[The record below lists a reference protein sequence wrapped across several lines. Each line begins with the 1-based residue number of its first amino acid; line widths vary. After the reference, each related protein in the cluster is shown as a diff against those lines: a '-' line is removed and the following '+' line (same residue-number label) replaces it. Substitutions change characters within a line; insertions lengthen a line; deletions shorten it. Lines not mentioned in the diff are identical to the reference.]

1 MKKGLI
7 VLGLMAVMVLSVFAG
22 GVTAH
27 PVHIK
32 RYGTFDNNVFD
43 NGRIKYEIHGL
54 NAEIHTHYGRI
65 LVKDVHPEIWIN
77 DNGWEKIKYK
87 EIRFFNYT
95 SNGTH
100 RVVVEAEHKGKIYSY
115 MAIVYEEK
123 TEFSLYRPLFPKL
136 FITFNKTMKYKV
148 KMVLENIKIN
158 HFLIIDN
165 GTGYTEPPFK
175 KGHMKHEIYNGTIKR
190 KKEFRE
196 WQDIVIG
203 YSEGKKKFGL
213 NWEKYK
219 GVYRNLKFEKGDS
232 GINMEVES
240 DPQEIKEDDVKTLGF
255 PIPDTGGGGG
265 GSGGG
270 GGTPPTDTDKDG
282 LSDNTEI
289 AGWYAYWYD
298 SSGVKHTKFVTSDPQ
313 NPDTDYDGANDYVEW
328 KHLLNP
334 RSTDTDGD
342 GMPDGYE
349 ASHGVWHGGWQ
360 DPHWYN
366 HRYAVIIVGGGYLD
380 PYNSSIDSDQYYP
393 AFWNDGLEMYNK
405 LINDYNY
412 KASNVYLLSSL
423 WYSEYDGSKGWRGEN
438 PSTDSRVDGEAMWDS
453 PTHYDIKDAL
463 DDISNKITIHDSL
476 FIVIIAHGGPGGF
489 LIRNDTPDSEAQNHP
504 DRQGATIDYSNLGTY
519 LNTKFGT
526 GSNRKYAVM
535 IVVNQACY
543 SGTMISHL
551 SGENRILITAAD
563 STHEAYTEWGYPKYQ
578 HWAFIYQGRVYWPW
592 ETHDGFILSMGTI
605 ASPNSIEYCYEKGED
620 AAENNHGANSYP
632 QIESST
638 LNPNK
643 IYF

>member
-1 MKKGLI
+1 M
-7 VLGLMAVMVLSVFAG
+7 
-22 GVTAH
+22 TAH

-54 NAEIHTHYGRI
+54 NAEIHSHSGSI

-123 TEFSLYRPLFPKL
+123 TEFSRYRPLFPKL
-136 FITFNKTMKYKV
+136 FISFNKTMQYKV
-148 KMVLENIKIN
+148 KMVLENIRIN

-175 KGHMKHEIYNGTIKR
+175 KGHRKYEMYNGTIKR
-190 KKEFRE
+190 KKEFRD

-240 DPQEIKEDDVKTLGF
+240 DPQEMSAYTVKTVGF

-265 GSGGG
+265 G
-270 GGTPPTDTDKDG
+270 TPPSNPDTDGDG
-282 LSDNTEI
+282 LHDDTEI

-298 SSGVKHTKFVTSDPQ
+298 SRGDYHWKHVTSDP
-313 NPDTDYDGANDYVEW
+313 N
-328 KHLLNP
+328 K
-334 RSTDTDGD
+334 TDTDGD
-342 GMPDGYE
+342 GANDKEEYQQQTDPRNSDTDGDGMSDGYE
-349 ASHGVWHGGWQ
+349 IHYGKPAGGWQ
-360 DPHWYN
+360 EPNWYN
-366 HRYAVIIVGGGYLD
+366 HRYAVIIVGGGYV
-380 PYNSSIDSDQYYP
+380 SSGDDAFYP
-393 AFWNDGLEMYNK
+393 AFWNDGKAMYYK
-405 LINDYNY
+405 LIEDYKYLSN
-412 KASNVYLLSSL
+412 NVYLMSSQ
-423 WYSEYDGSKGWRGEN
+423 WYIEGGLGWRGYG
-438 PSTDSRVDGEAMWDS
+438 PSNAQSVGYIIRGEAMWNS

-463 DDISNKITIHDSL
+463 DDISSKITVHDSL
-476 FIVIIAHGGPGGF
+476 MIVIIAHGASYNQTSGLF
-489 LIRNDTPDSEAQNHP
+489 VIRADVSNSQAERDPSSQMHTVYC
-504 DRQGATIDYSNLGTY
+504 DYSSNGNLGTY
-519 LNTKFGT
+519 LNEHFG
-526 GSNRKYAVM
+526 GNNGIPRKYAVM
-535 IVVNQACY
+535 SIIIQSCNSGSFIPNLEGDYRIV
-543 SGTMISHL
+543 M
-551 SGENRILITAAD
+551 TAAKWNED
-563 STHEAYTEWGYPKYQ
+563 VYTEANFWARND
-578 HWAFIYQGRVYWPW
+578 HWAFLYQGAVVSRTGSTEYYPGV
-592 ETHDGFILSMGTI
+592 ILSLGSI
-605 ASPNSIEYCYEKGED
+605 NSPNSLSNVFSQGWL
-620 AAENNHGANSYP
+620 AAEENNRFNTYYASTP
-632 QIESST
+632 QIYNSN
-638 LNPNK
+638 LAQVM
-643 IYF
+643 YL